1 MKNDFEREMVICMNR
16 FFTENKKKGFAYRLK
31 QSHFN
36 TQYVD
41 IIVDSLDPAYYM
53 AIECKSLNG
62 KRLYFTSNFHKDKDG
77 VHQVDNISGFV
88 KYTGRSGY
96 LAVEFRGQGPKN
108 EAYLMPWNMVLEFF
122 AKQPGI
128 PIDEFRNCIQLERV
142 PGGYRLPVLNPL

>member
-62 KRLYFTSNFHKDKDG
+62 TRLYFTSNFHKDKDG

-88 KYTGRSGY
+88 KYTGRRGY

-108 EAYLMPWNMVLEFF
+108 EAYLMPWNMVLAFF
-122 AKQPGI
+122 EKQPSI
-128 PIDEFRNCIQLERV
+128 PVEEFRSCIQLERV
-142 PGGYRLPVLNPL
+142 PGGYRLPGLNPL